1 MQYYIKFHKYSDTIG
16 MHVDAFDVDYFEWTN
31 IIIMLI
37 NLNFSWPIF
46 NLVMLENNNLLT

>member
-1 MQYYIKFHKYSDTIG
+1 